1 MSGRARVEA
10 ILKRVAEVEELKP
23 CEIRANL
30 NVFNGDGVSSECF
43 RGSIQSKDANGAKM
57 IKVFIKV
64 KPPKQ
69 MEVTGAAFINEM
81 NFYSRIHPELD
92 RFQRL
97 RGVEDPFD
105 KIPKFFCGS
114 LEESREYLAFTDLLA
129 ENYALFEKS
138 QPLDEKHLQ
147 AIFATYG
154 KFHALTFAYKASN
167 PEKYQEITAPAI
179 DILSTF
185 LESVSK
191 EIEGTFQTALE
202 YIKETNQQGADKA
215 QMFLDDFGPSRLRGC
230 KYEGQYSA
238 WIHGDCWSNNMLFKY
253 LANGDL
259 EDIKLLDHQ
268 CGRDST
274 PVHDLSYCFYSGA
287 SKPDF
292 DKLDYYLDLYYH
304 SFSKFAKELG
314 ADPDK
319 MLPLEALKNDWK
331 KYALM
336 GIYMAIVAG
345 SLKFMAKKEFQDRM
359 AETPKD
365 QDLIANI
372 LQMIK
377 QSREHPSWKKTL
389 ADILVHAVEYGI
401 IN

>member
-1 MSGRARVEA
+1 
-10 ILKRVAEVEELKP
+10 
-23 CEIRANL
+23 
-30 NVFNGDGVSSECF
+30 
-43 RGSIQSKDANGAKM
+43 
-57 IKVFIKV
+57 
-64 KPPKQ
+64 
-69 MEVTGAAFINEM
+69 
-81 NFYSRIHPELD
+81 
-92 RFQRL
+92 
-97 RGVEDPFD
+97 
-105 KIPKFFCGS
+105 
-114 LEESREYLAFTDLLA
+114 
-129 ENYALFEKS
+129 
-138 QPLDEKHLQ
+138 
-147 AIFATYG
+147 
-154 KFHALTFAYKASN
+154 
-167 PEKYQEITAPAI
+167 
-179 DILSTF
+179 
-185 LESVSK
+185 
-191 EIEGTFQTALE
+191 
-202 YIKETNQQGADKA
+202 
-215 QMFLDDFGPSRLRGC
+215 
-230 KYEGQYSA
+230 
-238 WIHGDCWSNNMLFKY
+238 MLFKY

>member
-1 MSGRARVEA
+1 MTASERVQE
-10 ILKRVAEVEELKP
+10 ILKLVAEAEGVQT
-23 CEIRANL
+23 CEIFANDT
-30 NVFNGDGVSSECF
+30 VFNGDGGSSECF

-64 KPPKQ
+64 KPPRQ
-69 MEVTGAAFINEM
+69 MAITGAVFINEV
-81 NFYSRIHPELD
+81 NFYSKIYPELD

-97 RGVEDPFD
+97 RGVEQPFD

-114 LEESREYLAFTDLLA
+114 LEESREYLAFPDLQA
-129 ENYALFEKS
+129 ENYTLFEKS

-167 PEKYQEITAPAI
+167 PEKYRELTAPAF
-179 DILSTF
+179 DIYGTL
-185 LESVSK
+185 LESRTK
-191 EIEGTFQTALE
+191 DMKGTFQTVLD
-202 YIKETNQQGADKA
+202 YIKDTDQQGADKV
-215 QMFLDDFGPSRLRGC
+215 QMFLDDFETSRSRGC

-238 WIHGDCWSNNMLFKY
+238 WNHGDCWSNNLLFKY
-253 LANGDL
+253 LPNGDL
-259 EDIKLLDHQ
+259 EDLKLLDHQ

-319 MLPLEALKNDWK
+319 LLPLEALKSDWK

-336 GIYMAIVAG
+336 GIYMA
-345 SLKFMAKKEFQDRM
+345 FMVWEFKLLDKNEFQARI
-359 AETPKD
+359 AETSKG
-365 QDLIANI
+365 QDMMEEFFDI
-372 LQMIK
+372 IK
-377 QSREHPSWKKTL
+377 KSREHPSYKKTL
-389 ADILVHAVEYGI
+389 ADILIHAVEYGI
-401 IN
+401 I